1 MTDEKAQSTSD
12 NYEAALFAYRRF
24 LYTMCTEEV
33 PDISAIQCENL
44 IIRIVTNFTHK
55 ENREEFISFM
65 DLALIHGPHN
75 KKEKPE
81 WKKKS

>member
-12 NYEAALFAYRRF
+12 NYEATLFAYRRF
-24 LYTMCTEEV
+24 LHAICTEEL

-44 IIRIVTNFTHK
+44 IGRIVTNFTHK
-55 ENREEFISFM
+55 GNREELISLM

-81 WKKKS
+81 